1 MTSDDIQGSIRVLTA
16 IAKVSKT
23 LETNN
28 IDMFYKA
35 LSSNT
40 VPLSVSLTKTFYT
53 FNNIST
59 VQFLIF
65 KLILQIIY
73 EDLKEDYYKTMKEAY
88 QNRKKF
94 HPNRPMLSFL
104 EIQDCVDQVN
114 NQNTED
120 EG

>member
-40 VPLSVSLTKTFYT
+40 VPLSVSLIQTFYT
-53 FNNIST
+53 FNKIST
-59 VQFLIF
+59 EQFLNIF
-65 KLILQIIY
+65 L
-73 EDLKEDYYKTMKEAY
+73 
-88 QNRKKF
+88 N
-94 HPNRPMLSFL
+94 
-104 EIQDCVDQVN
+104 
-114 NQNTED
+114 
-120 EG
+120 